1 MVQRGPC
8 GGKRVILHDT
18 FHKYSGLTE
27 LVYTEQNTDIT
38 LYPPLQIKVCLVIF
52 QQKGKIFTLEAET
65 ILLPKHYNQLCSTKI
80 TSDRY

>member
-1 MVQRGPC
+1 MVQCGPC

-38 LYPPLQIKVCLVIF
+38 LYPPLQIKVCLGTF
-52 QQKGKIFTLEAET
+52 QQKRQNFHPRG
-65 ILLPKHYNQLCSTKI
+65 
-80 TSDRY
+80 